1 VARFCDGGQ
10 APQQPLYTVFLL
22 LLVRFVVDR
31 AAFEQLGERASE
43 EAMSRRQAPSSSRY
57 SSISRLASMPERDRY
72 RPTVS
77 IRY

>member
-10 APQQPLYTVFLL
+10 APQQPYTVFLL

-31 AAFEQLGERASE
+31 ATFEQLGERASE